1 MVNFELSTN
10 NLNSKIKGIKIPGSL
25 DEVRHS
31 VKYGSTIEVPISGV
45 PNSAVV
51 LTVLGKSE
59 TPKLVLEDGSEI
71 DLLEDGSVN
80 KWNHTLHF

>member
-1 MVNFELSTN
+1 MVNFELSVN
-10 NLNSKIKGIKIPGSL
+10 NLKQKIKGIKIPESL
-25 DEVRHS
+25 DKVRHS
-31 VKYGSTIEVPISGV
+31 VHYGSTIEVPISGV

-71 DLLEDGSVN
+71 DLLEDGSIN
-80 KWNHTLHF
+80 K